1 MKRGGNAVHYVKS
14 KGILSSQNGMNLYR
28 GCSHGC
34 IYCDSRSS
42 CYRMDHE
49 FEDIEV
55 KKNALELLEDALR
68 RKRKRC
74 MIGTGSMSD
83 PYMPLELSLE
93 YTRKALLIIEKYGC
107 GVALQTKSDRV
118 LGDLDILKRINEK
131 TKAVVQMTLTTAD
144 ESLCR
149 ILEPNVCTTE
159 DRFNA
164 LKKLR
169 DNGIPTV
176 VWLCP
181 ILPYINDTREN
192 IEAILN
198 MCMESQVRGVI
209 CFGMGLTLREGS
221 REYFYRQLD
230 RHFPGLKERYIRE
243 YGNRYEV
250 PSRRGDELMRL
261 FHHTCEENG
270 IMHDND
276 EIFAYLR
283 RFEEKEPQLS
293 LWEL

>member
-1 MKRGGNAVHYVKS
+1 MHYVKA
-14 KGILSSQNGMNLYR
+14 KRILSSQNGMNLYR
-28 GCSHGC
+28 GCTHGC

-42 CYRMDHE
+42 CYRMDHS

-55 KKNALELLEDALR
+55 KENALELLEDALR

-83 PYMPLELSLE
+83 PYIPQELKTE

-118 LGDLDILKRINEK
+118 LRDLEILKRINEK

-144 ESLCR
+144 DSLCK
-149 ILEPNVCTTE
+149 IIEPNVCTTKE
-159 DRFNA
+159 RFEA
-164 LKKLR
+164 LKIFR

-192 IEAILN
+192 IEAILQ
-198 MCMESQVRGVI
+198 MCIEAQVRGVI
-209 CFGMGLTLREGS
+209 CFGMGLTLRDGS
-221 REYFYRQLD
+221 REYYYRQLD
-230 RHFPGLKERYIRE
+230 RLFPGLKERYIRE
-243 YGNRYEV
+243 YGDRYEI
-250 PSRRGDELMRL
+250 PSPRSDELMRL
-261 FHHTCEENG
+261 FHRTCEQNG

-283 RFEEKEPQLS
+283 RFEEKEPFGQLS
-293 LWEL
+293 LW